1 MAPETLVVDISRE
14 ELHSVAPAVEVFEAR
29 GPFEVELRNHGRAV
43 HVHCNVD
50 DALSQVATLSETNHF
65 VETESSTT
73 FRVEVAD
80 GPRPVS
86 GALRFV
92 TAYGAQ
98 EATVP
103 VTVREPASV
112 PMGERASVPPTEA
125 EGGSSD
131 SGSAAGP
138 DLSGLV
144 PGRDDAPVLALA
156 GTALLVAM
164 LAMVLA
170 NSTVVML
177 GVGAVLVGVLV
188 AVVVLLR

>member
-14 ELHSVAPAVEVFEAR
+14 ELHSVEPAVEAFEAR
-29 GPFEVELRNHGRAV
+29 GPFDVEIRNHGRAV

-50 DALSQVATLSETNHF
+50 DAFSRVATLTETNHF
-65 VETESSTT
+65 VETEASTT

-92 TAYGAQ
+92 AAYGAA
-98 EATVP
+98 EAGVP
-103 VTVREPASV
+103 VTVRDPATTPAV
-112 PMGERASVPPTEA
+112 EQGGAAATGE
-125 EGGSSD
+125 
-131 SGSAAGP
+131 SGTGTTVERSGDIDPSAFA
-138 DLSGLV
+138 
-144 PGRDDAPVLALA
+144 PGRDDAPLLALA
-156 GTALLVAM
+156 GVALLVAV

-170 NSTVVML
+170 NSAVVLL
-177 GVGAVLVGVLV
+177 GVGAVLIGILV